1 MRNLIVVAHY
11 DDEVLGCSSIINC
24 ETDILVVCGADI
36 REVKSRQIEKE
47 FGCKYHY
54 LKYTPFELQRIPRD
68 SLNAEIGKVIND
80 LHPVNV
86 FTHTA
91 DLHIDHRIV
100 NEAVMV
106 ACRSERSD
114 ISALYTFDVRD
125 FKTYDAVKHVSP
137 EIKNKLMLIYSKYIN
152 NFQVQEVLKFNEY
165 LAIKNNISYYAEGF
179 NTVFRVIDY
188 F

>member
-11 DDEVLGCSSIINC
+11 DDEVLGCSSVINR

-36 REVKSRQIEKE
+36 REVKSRQIEKD

-54 LKYTPFELQRIPRD
+54 LKYMPFELQTIPRD
-68 SLNAEIGKVIND
+68 KLNAEIGEVIKD
-80 LHPVNV
+80 LHSVNV
-86 FTHTA
+86 FTHSA

-125 FKTYDAVKHVSP
+125 FKTYDTVKHVSP
-137 EIKNKLMLIYSKYIN
+137 EIKDKLMSIYSKYIN
-152 NFQVQEVLKFNEY
+152 NFQIQEVLKFNEY

>member
-11 DDEVLGCSSIINC
+11 DDEVLGCSSIINR

-36 REVKSRQIEKE
+36 REVNSRQIEKE

-54 LKYTPFELQRIPRD
+54 LKYEPFELQRIQRD
-68 SLNAEIGKVIND
+68 TLNAEIGKVIND

-125 FKTYDAVKHVSP
+125 FKTYDTFKHVSP
-137 EIKNKLMLIYSKYIN
+137 RIKDNLILVYSKYIN
-152 NFQVQEVLKFNEY
+152 NYQIQAVLKFNEY
-165 LAIKNNISYYAEGF
+165 LAIKNNISYYVEGF

>member
-11 DDEVLGCSSIINC
+11 DDEVLGGSSIINR

-36 REVKSRQIEKE
+36 REVISRQIEKD

-54 LKYTPFELQRIPRD
+54 LKYEPFELQRIPRNE
-68 SLNAEIGKVIND
+68 LNGEIGKVIND

-125 FKTYDAVKHVSP
+125 FKTYDTVKHVSP
-137 EIKNKLMLIYSKYIN
+137 RVKENLISVYSKYIN
-152 NFQVQEVLKFNEY
+152 NYQIQAVLKFNEY
-165 LAIKNNISYYAEGF
+165 LAIKNNISYYVEGF
-179 NTVFRVIDY
+179 NTVFRVVDY

>member
-11 DDEVLGCSSIINC
+11 DDEVLGCSSVINR

-36 REVKSRQIEKE
+36 RELKSRQIEKE

-54 LKYTPFELQRIPRD
+54 LKYMPFELQTIPRNVF
-68 SLNAEIGKVIND
+68 NAEIAKVIND
-80 LHPVNV
+80 LHAVNV

-125 FKTYDAVKHVSP
+125 FKTYDTVKHVSP
-137 EIKNKLMLIYSKYIN
+137 EIKNKLMLFYSKYIN

-179 NTVFRVIDY
+179 NTIFRVIDY